1 MVSGLAHYL
10 LYQCF
15 KNKCTGGTAAGLTAQ
30 ETDMMNHWGKLT
42 SAMACVLAFSV
53 ISAMPAFAHDEGG
66 CECVD
71 INDNPRPCT
80 ASENFDCCLENAVE
94 AADNRA
100 DDGEGTKFSRFLDF
114 TADVAECAVG
124 YIGDITFK

>member
-1 MVSGLAHYL
+1 MVQVSLKPIAPVRRH
-10 LYQCF
+10 
-15 KNKCTGGTAAGLTAQ
+15 TGGIVVQGAGVWAYVNF
-30 ETDMMNHWGKLT
+30 ED
-42 SAMACVLAFSV
+42 SPVLSY
-53 ISAMPAFAHDEGG
+53 
-66 CECVD
+66 
-71 INDNPRPCT
+71 PRPCT